1 MLQQATVGQ
10 LIGLAL
16 ALGLMNTGLA
26 FSPIGPTSL
35 GMYLCGVLTGL
46 GAGLLYAASI
56 RAR

>member
-16 ALGLMNTGLA
+16 ALGLGNTALA
-26 FSPIGPTSL
+26 LSPLGPTSL
-35 GMYLCGVLTGL
+35 GMYLGGLLTGL